1 MAALAVAAL
10 VAVIVAM
17 SGDDSSTTDAEAT
30 AFDRAEAT
38 VDGTPLPVLPEA
50 GDDPA
55 VGRAAPVLQGQDL
68 DGGQVTQPTS
78 GRPTIILFLAH
89 WCPHCQREVPLVQE
103 WSDAGQL
110 PEDVDLVAVATGIT
124 SSRPNYPPSAWLERE
139 HWTAPT
145 IADASG
151 AAAEAYGLS
160 AFPFWVAVDAQGTVV
175 ERRTGE
181 LSLAEIEELAAA
193 ATSP

>member
-1 MAALAVAAL
+1 ACVRGLR
-10 VAVIVAM
+10 
-17 SGDDSSTTDAEAT
+17 GESSPTTHAEAP

-38 VDGTPLPVLPEA
+38 VDGTALPVLPEA

-110 PEDVDLVAVATGIT
+110 PEDVDLVAVAT
-124 SSRPNYPPSAWLERE
+124 
-139 HWTAPT
+139 
-145 IADASG
+145 
-151 AAAEAYGLS
+151 
-160 AFPFWVAVDAQGTVV
+160 
-175 ERRTGE
+175 
-181 LSLAEIEELAAA
+181 
-193 ATSP
+193 